1 VTAVLATD
9 VFHAWDRAGI
19 RYCLWKGSFHLEDSL
34 DGRSD
39 LDVLVDAA
47 QLNDAQAI
55 LLRLGCRPGRVAPA
69 RDEVGVEDFL
79 GIQPETRQMV
89 HFHMY
94 SRLIAGEGH
103 HHRFRLPWERHVLD
117 TRTEIGDV
125 YVADPAVEAALLLIR
140 SSLRLTWVGRS
151 LMSLGFDAGVVEQ
164 LDWLLDKTEPKEVL
178 TTVRSWL
185 GGSVERLVK
194 TCVMEGPTPRHLAAL
209 RVAVADALASQSS
222 VSGLRS
228 VTRRWWRTFS
238 WARRGVYRRF
248 LERPVFL
255 GRRGRGG
262 GVLVAVIGAD
272 GSGKSTL
279 ARDLRTWFAP
289 KLDVVYL
296 YMGSGDG
303 PSSLIRW
310 PMRVV
315 HRTVLR
321 AGHDEHRKALFERRH
336 PGMLGAAKTVW
347 ALALAREKE
356 RKLRKAMVARNRGLL
371 VICDRYPQLQFSG
384 QNDGP
389 FLRSWRSSASPL
401 RRYLAA
407 VEGRPYQLSAR
418 FVPDLVLRLNVDEA
432 AASSRRPE
440 LDPGYLRR
448 RIELVHSLRFD
459 GSLFGVVD
467 IDATRPYPRVF
478 ADAAE
483 AIWSRT

>member
-1 VTAVLATD
+1 MLATD
-9 VFHAWDRAGI
+9 VFRAWNRAGI
-19 RYCLWKGSFHLEDSL
+19 RYCIWKGSFHLEDSL

-39 LDVLVDAA
+39 LDVLVDAG
-47 QLNDAQAI
+47 QLGDAQAI
-55 LLRLGCRPGRVAPA
+55 LSGFGCRPSRVAPA
-69 RDEVGVEDFL
+69 RAEVGVEDFL
-79 GIQPETRQMV
+79 GIQPETKQLV

-94 SRLIAGEGH
+94 ARLVAGEGH
-103 HHRFRLPWERHVLD
+103 LHRFRLPWERHVLN
-117 TRTEIGDV
+117 TRTEVGDV

-140 SSLRLTWVGRS
+140 SSLRLTWIGRS
-151 LMSLGFDAGVVEQ
+151 LMSLGLVDAGVVEQ
-164 LDWLLDKTEPKEVL
+164 LDWLLDRTEPKEVL
-178 TTVRSWL
+178 ATVRSWL
-185 GGSVERLVK
+185 GGSVESLVEP
-194 TCVMEGPTPRHLAAL
+194 CLMEGLTPRNLAVL
-209 RVAVADALASQSS
+209 RAAVLGALASQSS

-228 VTRRWWRTFS
+228 VTRRWWRFFT

-255 GRRGRGG
+255 GRGGRAG
-262 GVLVAVIGAD
+262 GVLVALIGPD

-279 ARDLRTWFAP
+279 ARDLRQWFAP
-289 KLDVVYL
+289 KLDVVYM

-310 PMRVV
+310 PMKVV

-321 AGHDEHRKALFERRH
+321 AGHDGNGKAILGRRH
-336 PGMLGAAKTVW
+336 PGALGAAKTVW

-371 VICDRYPQLQFSG
+371 VICDRYPQMQFPG

-389 FLRSWRSSASPL
+389 FLRSWRSSASPI

-407 VEGRPYQLSAR
+407 VEGRPYQLAAR

-432 AASSRRPE
+432 VASSRRPE
-440 LDPGYLRR
+440 LDPGYLQR
-448 RIELVHSLRFD
+448 RIELVQALRFD

-467 IDATRPYPRVF
+467 IDATRPYARVF